1 MGGLFWRLVSFH
13 MSRWQEPGHI
23 FRQCVLCGRPFRIFK
38 SQLVRPRRRGRFC
51 TNKCHA
57 LALKLF
63 GEALASGQLEPL
75 LQQMIAEEMK
85 KEHGI

>member
-1 MGGLFWRLVSFH
+1 
-13 MSRWQEPGHI
+13 
-23 FRQCVLCGRPFRIFK
+23 
-38 SQLVRPRRRGRFC
+38 
-51 TNKCHA
+51 